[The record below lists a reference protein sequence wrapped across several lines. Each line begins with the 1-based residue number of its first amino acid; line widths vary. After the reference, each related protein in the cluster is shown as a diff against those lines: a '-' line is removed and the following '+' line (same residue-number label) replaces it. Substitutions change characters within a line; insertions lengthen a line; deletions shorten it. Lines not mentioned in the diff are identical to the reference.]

1 MKHTEVPNEI
11 TNLKTNSDGPILKPG
26 DKVVYAAIRSH
37 MNKTTRSCY
46 PGTDRIK
53 AIARCGYSKLSAAID
68 RLIKAGLIT
77 LVKSMKNGR
86 TIHEYKFPETEFDK
100 SFEMFTD
107 EFLNMDLPIN
117 VKEYYMDLQPF
128 LYNKESGIGRCSFSN
143 AEISKRTGWTIPS
156 IKKYNRELMDKGLL
170 EEETT
175 SSYDEAGLPIVSKNF
190 NLSNLQQAALW
201 AQAITKQVVDNTEAI
216 EEIQQR
222 MDKMEEDYKKEIAR
236 LQKEL
241 SKTRN
246 TQEIYPES
254 FEF

>member
-1 MKHTEVPNEI
+1 
-11 TNLKTNSDGPILKPG
+11 
-26 DKVVYAAIRSH
+26 
-37 MNKTTRSCY
+37 
-46 PGTDRIK
+46 
-53 AIARCGYSKLSAAID
+53 
-68 RLIKAGLIT
+68 
-77 LVKSMKNGR
+77 
-86 TIHEYKFPETEFDK
+86 
-100 SFEMFTD
+100 
-107 EFLNMDLPIN
+107 
-117 VKEYYMDLQPF
+117 
-128 LYNKESGIGRCSFSN
+128 
-143 AEISKRTGWTIPS
+143 
-156 IKKYNRELMDKGLL
+156 MDKGLL

-175 SSYDEAGLPIVSKNF
+175 SSYDEAGLPVVSKNF

-246 TQEIYPES
+246 TQEIYPEN